1 MKRNNVALL
10 KGYKSGLEDNLAE
23 QLKKNNKKF
32 LYESEKI
39 SYIQPAKKRS
49 YTPDFVLTK
58 KNGNSMYIESKG
70 RWVLEDRQKHEL
82 LKQQFPDMDI
92 RFVFQNPNAKI
103 NKKSKTTYADICIKN
118 NWKYAAKV
126 IPDEWLQEC
135 IEIDDKLSTIR
146 IT

>member
-1 MKRNNVALL
+1 MKKNQVALL

-23 QLKKNNKKF
+23 QLKKSNKKF

-39 SYIQPAKKRS
+39 SYIQPSKKRT

-58 KNGNSMYIESKG
+58 KDGSTMYIESKG
-70 RWVLEDRQKHEL
+70 RWVLEDRKKHEL
-82 LKQQFPDMDI
+82 LKEQYPDMDI
-92 RFVFQNPNAKI
+92 RFIFQNPNAKI
-103 NKKSKTTYADICIKN
+103 NKKSKTTYADICNKH
-118 NWKYAAKV
+118 NWKYAAKT

-135 IEIDDKLSTIR
+135 ISTDDQLSTIR

>member
-1 MKRNNVALL
+1 MKKNKVALL
-10 KGYKSGLEDNLAE
+10 KGYKSGLEDTLAE

-39 SYIQPAKKRS
+39 SYIQPAKKRT

-58 KNGNSMYIESKG
+58 KDGMTMYIESKG

-82 LKQQFPDMDI
+82 LKDQYPEMDI

-103 NKKSKTTYADICIKN
+103 NKKSKTTYADICRKH
-118 NWKYAAKV
+118 NWKFAAKN

-135 IEIDDKLSTIR
+135 ININDQLSTIR

>member
-10 KGYKSGLEDNLAE
+10 KGYKSGLEDTLAE

-32 LYESEKI
+32 FYESEKI
-39 SYIQPAKKRS
+39 SYIQPAKKRT

-58 KNGNSMYIESKG
+58 KDGTSMYIESKG

-82 LKQQFPDMDI
+82 LREQYPEMDI

-103 NKKSKTTYADICIKN
+103 NKKSKTTYADICRKHS
-118 NWKYAAKV
+118 WKYSAKI
-126 IPDEWLQEC
+126 IPEEWLQEC
-135 IEIDDKLSTIR
+135 VGTNDQLSTIR